1 MRVILA
7 IMLSDGAEAL
17 DEFASVHPTYLYILY
32 AVEWWEEITLVVS
45 HLHQI
50 FYVDDV
56 FLAHLHEILV
66 ERHQY
71 VFVGT
76 SLEAYR
82 CVASRCHHFPHSQVV
97 VVLEHTDILNLDES
111 EVHGVGT

>member
-32 AVEWWEEITLVVS
+32 AVEWREEITLVVS

-50 FYVDDV
+50 FY
-56 FLAHLHEILV
+56 FA
-66 ERHQY
+66 
-71 VFVGT
+71 
-76 SLEAYR
+76 
-82 CVASRCHHFPHSQVV
+82 
-97 VVLEHTDILNLDES
+97 
-111 EVHGVGT
+111 